1 MLRYLTGRLAQAV
14 FVLWA
19 AFTATFVILW
29 LLPADPVL
37 LMLNQEGGTS
47 MDPQAVA
54 ELRTAYGLD
63 RPVVVQ
69 YLDRLVAAV
78 GGDFGASLQTGRP
91 VSAEIAAALPQTAML
106 GVAAFGLAVVT
117 GVGVAT
123 LATYTRLRWV
133 RQLLLSLPPLG
144 VSVPAFWLGIMLLQ
158 LLSFRWG
165 LLPAGGNRGVD
176 ALLLPAITLAVPTA
190 ATIAQVLARSLT
202 DAWAQA
208 YVTTARATGAS
219 RLRVHLGHA
228 FRNATLPTLTI
239 VGMVV
244 GNMLSGAIVVET
256 IFTRSGIGRLT
267 QSAVATQDIPL
278 VQGLVVLSAAI
289 FVVVSLGVDLLYP
302 VLDPRIRRRAAA

>member
-1 MLRYLTGRLAQAV
+1 
-14 FVLWA
+14 
-19 AFTATFVILW
+19 
-29 LLPADPVL
+29 
-37 LMLNQEGGTS
+37 
-47 MDPQAVA
+47 
-54 ELRTAYGLD
+54 
-63 RPVVVQ
+63 VVVQ

-165 LLPAGGNRGVD
+165 LLPAGGNRGVA

-219 RLRVHLGHA
+219 QLRVHLGHA

>member
-219 RLRVHLGHA
+219 RLRVHLGHT

>member
-29 LLPADPVL
+29 LLPADPAL

-165 LLPAGGNRGVD
+165 LLPAGGNRGVA

>member
-29 LLPADPVL
+29 LLPADPAL

-47 MDPQAVA
+47 VDPQAVA
-54 ELRTAYGLD
+54 QLRAAYGLD
-63 RPVVVQ
+63 RPILVQ
-69 YLDRLVAAV
+69 YGERLVAAL
-78 GGDFGASLQTGRP
+78 GGDFGTSLQTRRP
-91 VSAEIAAALPQTAML
+91 VSAEIAAALPETAKL
-106 GVAAFGLAVVT
+106 AVVAFGLAVVT
-117 GVGVAT
+117 GVGLAT

-144 VSVPAFWLGIMLLQ
+144 VSVPGFWLGILLLQ

-176 ALLLPAITLAVPTA
+176 ALLLPAVTLAVPTA

-202 DAWAQA
+202 DVWAQA

-219 RLRVHLGHA
+219 RLRVHLRHA
-228 FRNATLPTLTI
+228 FRNATLPALTI

-244 GNMLSGAIVVET
+244 GNMASGAIVVET
-256 IFTRSGIGRLT
+256 VFTRSGIGRLT

-289 FVVVSLGVDLLYP
+289 FVVVSLAVDLLYP
-302 VLDPRIRRRAAA
+302 VLDPRIRPSVPA